1 MRLPNLLAT
10 RYGRLAAFFFLY
22 ITEGI
27 PLGFAAIAVATQLR
41 RQDVGPAEIGA
52 FVGSFYLPWAFKWA
66 FGPFIDV
73 FASDRWGR
81 RRGWIIATQVMMA
94 LTLMSTVLLK
104 LPEQLALFTII
115 LLLHNTFGAMQD
127 VAIDA
132 LAVNSLGEQERG
144 LANGLMFAGAAIGQ
158 AIGGAG
164 VLYLSSYTGFQPTFF
179 FVAGCILAVTLFVAL
194 PMREAPAAA
203 RAALA
208 AGVSRW
214 AHAAAQMRG
223 FAVQSF
229 RSFLGT
235 RGAYLGLAF
244 ALLPSGAMCL
254 GLALQSNL
262 AVELGLNDAE
272 VARLNFYSGI
282 VQAGFMVIGG
292 YLSDRFGRRR
302 MLALYIALMSIPVL
316 YLMSELQQHGWVMPQ
331 NAADRG
337 VAPAALVMAL
347 WVAVLTYGVALG
359 LMYGTRS
366 AIFMDVTNPAVAA
379 TQFTAYMALMN
390 MSIAYSA
397 TWQGIA
403 VEAIGYPNTMLI
415 DAILGLACLLL
426 LPWMRTVG
434 APGRSEAPTDRSA
447 QRAGLPM
454 RDNLPDGGA
463 PLRARASAAIL
474 GVACLAWVPYRLG
487 HAALGAAAPIFET
500 VFTVVFV
507 ASALFLL
514 AGAAVLRNASRTL
527 LRAGAWMALLLLLMY
542 ARRWAGTLPPS
553 WAEWAGY
560 LILAVPVVA
569 GSLLLALAAQA
580 WRELRAPA
588 ASVAGGAAPQ
598 TSASIR

>member
-1 MRLPNLLAT
+1 MHLPNLLAS
-10 RYGRLAAFFFLY
+10 RRGRLAAFFLLY

-81 RRGWIIATQVMMA
+81 RRGWIVVTQVAMA

-132 LAVNSLGEQERG
+132 LAVNTLGERERG

-158 AIGGAG
+158 ALGGAG
-164 VLYLSSYTGFQPTFF
+164 VLFLSTYTGFQPTFF

-194 PMREAPAAA
+194 PMREAPSAV
-203 RAALA
+203 RAVA
-208 AGVSRW
+208 AGASRW
-214 AHAAAQMRG
+214 AHAARQMRD
-223 FAVQSF
+223 FAVESF

-262 AVELGLNDAE
+262 AVELGLNDTE
-272 VARLNFYSGI
+272 VAQLNFYSGI
-282 VQAGFMVIGG
+282 VQATFMVVGG

-316 YLMSELQQHGWVMPQ
+316 YLMSELQQYGWVMPQ
-331 NAADRG
+331 SAAERSA
-337 VAPAALVMAL
+337 APALLVTAL

-379 TQFTAYMALMN
+379 TQFTSYMALMN

-403 VEAIGYPNTMLI
+403 IEATGYPNTMLI
-415 DAILGLACLLL
+415 DAVLGLACLLL
-426 LPWMRTVG
+426 LPWMRTVRG
-434 APGRSEAPTDRSA
+434 
-447 QRAGLPM
+447 
-454 RDNLPDGGA
+454 NVPDGGA

-474 GVACLAWVPYRLG
+474 GVACLAWVPYRLEQ
-487 HAALGAAAPIFET
+487 AALGAAAPIFET

-514 AGAAVLRNASRTL
+514 AGAAVLRNAARAL
-527 LRAGAWMALLLLLMY
+527 LRAGAWLALLLLLMY
-542 ARRWAGTLPPS
+542 ARRWSGLLAQP
-553 WAEWAGY
+553 WADLAGY
-560 LILAVPVVA
+560 LVLAVPVIS
-569 GSLLLALAAQA
+569 GLLLLALAAQA
-580 WRELRAPA
+580 WRELSAPA
-588 ASVAGGAAPQ
+588 VPAGGAAVPQ

>member
-10 RYGRLAAFFFLY
+10 QRGRLAAFFFLY

-27 PLGFAAIAVATQLR
+27 PLGFAATAVATQLR

-73 FASDRWGR
+73 FASDRLGR
-81 RRGWIIATQVMMA
+81 RRGWIIVTQVLMA

-115 LLLHNTFGAMQD
+115 LLVHNTFGAMQD

-132 LAVNSLGEQERG
+132 LAVNSLAEQERG

-164 VLYLSSYTGFQPTFF
+164 VLFLSAYTGFQPTFF
-179 FVAGCILAVTLFVAL
+179 FVAGCILAVTLFIAL
-194 PMREAPAAA
+194 PMREAPGAV
-203 RAALA
+203 RAVA

-214 AHAAAQMRG
+214 AHAAGQMRD
-223 FAVQSF
+223 FAVESF

-262 AVELGLNDAE
+262 AVELGLNDNE
-272 VARLNFYSGI
+272 VATLNLWSGI
-282 VQAGFMVIGG
+282 IQASFMVVGG
-292 YLSDRFGRRR
+292 FLSDRFGRRR
-302 MLALYIALMSIPVL
+302 MLALYIALMSVPVL
-316 YLMSELQQHGWVMPQ
+316 YLMSALQQHGWVMPQ
-331 NAADRG
+331 TAANRS
-337 VAPAALVMAL
+337 VPPAVLIVAL
-347 WVAVLTYGVALG
+347 WVATLTYGVALG

-366 AIFMDVTNPAVAA
+366 AIFMDVTNPRVAA
-379 TQFTAYMALMN
+379 TQFTAYMALLN
-390 MSIAYSA
+390 LNIAYSA

-403 VEAIGYPNTMLI
+403 IEAIGYPKTMMI
-415 DAILGLACLLL
+415 DAIFGLACLLL
-426 LPWMRTVG
+426 LPWI
-434 APGRSEAPTDRSA
+434 
-447 QRAGLPM
+447 RAVRG
-454 RDNLPDGGA
+454 NEPDGGA
-463 PLRARASAAIL
+463 PLRARVSALAL
-474 GVACLAWVPYRLG
+474 GLACLAWVPYRLG
-487 HAALGAAAPIFET
+487 QAGLGAAAPIFET

-514 AGAAVLRNASRTL
+514 AGAAVLKNASRVWL
-527 LRAGAWMALLLLLMY
+527 NAGGWMALLLLLMY
-542 ARRWAGTLPPS
+542 ARRWAGKLAPPM
-553 WAEWAGY
+553 ADWAGY
-560 LILAVPVVA
+560 LILAVPVIA
-569 GSLLLALAAQA
+569 GLLLLALAAQA
-580 WRELRAPA
+580 WRELDGKPA
-588 ASVAGGAAPQ
+588 AAAAAGMPQ

>member
-10 RYGRLAAFFFLY
+10 PRGRLAAFFFLY

-27 PLGFAAIAVATQLR
+27 PLGFAATAVATQLR

-52 FVGSFYLPWAFKWA
+52 FVGSFYLPWAVKWA

-73 FASDRWGR
+73 FASDRLGR
-81 RRGWIIATQVMMA
+81 RRGWIIVTQVLMA

-115 LLLHNTFGAMQD
+115 LLVHNTFGAMQD

-164 VLYLSSYTGFQPTFF
+164 VLFLSAYTGFQPTFF
-179 FVAGCILAVTLFVAL
+179 FVAGCILAVTLFIAL
-194 PMREAPAAA
+194 PMREAPSAA
-203 RAALA
+203 RVALA

-214 AHAAAQMRG
+214 AHAGGQMRD
-223 FAVQSF
+223 FAVESF

-262 AVELGLNDAE
+262 AVELGLNDNE
-272 VARLNFYSGI
+272 VAQLNLYSGI

-292 YLSDRFGRRR
+292 YLSDRYGRRR

-316 YLMSELQQHGWVMPQ
+316 YLMSVLQQHGWVMPQ
-331 NAADRG
+331 NAANRG
-337 VAPAALVMAL
+337 AAPALLITAL
-347 WVAVLTYGVALG
+347 WVATLTYGVALG

-379 TQFTAYMALMN
+379 TQFTAYMALLN
-390 MSIAYSA
+390 LSIAYSA

-403 VEAIGYPNTMLI
+403 IEAIGYPNTMLI
-415 DAILGLACLLL
+415 DAIFGLACLLL
-426 LPWMRTVG
+426 LPWMRTVRG
-434 APGRSEAPTDRSA
+434 NA
-447 QRAGLPM
+447 
-454 RDNLPDGGA
+454 PDGGA
-463 PLRARASAAIL
+463 PLRARASALVL
-474 GVACLAWVPYRLG
+474 GLACITFVPYRLG
-487 HAALGAAAPIFET
+487 QGALGAAAPIFET

-514 AGAAVLRNASRTL
+514 AGAAVLRDASRAL
-527 LRAGAWMALLLLLMY
+527 LRVGAWMALLLLLMY
-542 ARRWAGTLPPS
+542 ARRWAGALPPP
-553 WAEWAGY
+553 WADAAGY
-560 LILAVPVVA
+560 LVLAVPMVA
-569 GSLLLALAAQA
+569 GLLLLALAARA
-580 WRELRAPA
+580 WRELSVPA
-588 ASVAGGAAPQ
+588 ALAGAGVLPQ
-598 TSASIR
+598 SSASIR

>member
-10 RYGRLAAFFFLY
+10 RHGRLAAFFLLY

-27 PLGFAAIAVATQLR
+27 PLGFAATAVATQLR
-41 RQDVGPAEIGA
+41 RQDVGPADIGA

-73 FASDRWGR
+73 FASDRFGR
-81 RRGWIIATQVMMA
+81 RRGWIIVTQVLLA
-94 LTLMSTVLLK
+94 LTLMSTVMLK

-115 LLLHNTFGAMQD
+115 LLVHNTFGAMQD

-132 LAVNSLGEQERG
+132 LAVSTLAEHERG
-144 LANGLMFAGAAIGQ
+144 LANGMMFAGAAIGQ

-164 VLYLSSYTGFQPTFF
+164 VLFLASYTGFQPTFF

-194 PMREAPAAA
+194 PMREAPGALRAAA
-203 RAALA
+203 A

-214 AHAAAQMRG
+214 AHAVAQMRG
-223 FAVQSF
+223 FAVESF

-262 AVELGLNDAE
+262 AVELGLNDNQ
-272 VARLNFYSGI
+272 VAALNLWSGI
-282 VQAGFMVIGG
+282 IQASSMVVGGF
-292 YLSDRFGRRR
+292 LSDRFGRRR
-302 MLALYIALMSIPVL
+302 MLALYIALMSVPVL
-316 YLMSELQQHGWVMPQ
+316 YLMSVLQQHGWVMPQ
-331 NAADRG
+331 SAANRT
-337 VAPAALVMAL
+337 VAPAVLIAAL
-347 WVAVLTYGVALG
+347 WVATLTYGVALG

-379 TQFTAYMALMN
+379 TQFTAYMALLN
-390 MSIAYSA
+390 LNIAYSA

-403 VEAIGYPNTMLI
+403 IEAIGYPNTMLI
-415 DAILGLACLLL
+415 DAIFGLACLLL
-426 LPWMRTVG
+426 LPWI
-434 APGRSEAPTDRSA
+434 
-447 QRAGLPM
+447 RAVRG
-454 RDNLPDGGA
+454 NVPDGGA
-463 PLRARASAAIL
+463 PLRARASALIL
-474 GVACLAWVPYRLG
+474 GVACIAWLPYRLSAG
-487 HAALGAAAPIFET
+487 ALGAAAPIFET

-514 AGAAVLRNASRTL
+514 AGAAVLSSASRAL

-542 ARRWAGTLPPS
+542 ARRWAGNLGAPQ
-553 WAEWAGY
+553 ADWAGH
-560 LILAVPVVA
+560 LILAVPLAA
-569 GSLLLALAAQA
+569 GVLLLMLAAQA
-580 WRELRAPA
+580 WRELVAAPA
-588 ASVAGGAAPQ
+588 AAGGAALPQ
-598 TSASIR
+598 SSASIR

>member
-10 RYGRLAAFFFLY
+10 PRGRLAAFFFLY

-27 PLGFAAIAVATQLR
+27 PLGFAATAVATQLR

-73 FASDRWGR
+73 FASDRLGR
-81 RRGWIIATQVMMA
+81 RRGWIIVTQVLMA

-104 LPEQLALFTII
+104 LPEQLVLFTII
-115 LLLHNTFGAMQD
+115 LLVHNTFGAMQD

-132 LAVNSLGEQERG
+132 LAVNSLAEHERG

-164 VLYLSSYTGFQPTFF
+164 VLFLASYTGFQPTFF

-194 PMREAPAAA
+194 PMREVPGAMRVIAQ
-203 RAALA
+203 
-208 AGVSRW
+208 GVSRW
-214 AHAAAQMRG
+214 AHAAGQMRA
-223 FAVQSF
+223 FAVESF

-235 RGAYLGLAF
+235 RGAYLALAF

-262 AVELGLNDAE
+262 AVELGLNDNQ
-272 VARLNFYSGI
+272 VAALNLWSGI
-282 VQAGFMVIGG
+282 IQAGFMVVGG
-292 YLSDRFGRRR
+292 FLSDRWGRRR
-302 MLALYIALMSIPVL
+302 MLALYIVLMSVPVL
-316 YLMSELQQHGWVMPQ
+316 YLMSVLQQHGWVMPQ
-331 NAADRG
+331 SAANRS
-337 VAPAALVMAL
+337 VAPAVLVTAL
-347 WVAVLTYGVALG
+347 WVATLTYGVALG

-379 TQFTAYMALMN
+379 TQFTAYMALLN
-390 MSIAYSA
+390 LNIAYSA

-403 VEAIGYPNTMLI
+403 IEAIGYPNTMLI
-415 DAILGLACLLL
+415 DAIFGLACLLL
-426 LPWMRTVG
+426 LPWI
-434 APGRSEAPTDRSA
+434 
-447 QRAGLPM
+447 RAVRG
-454 RDNLPDGGA
+454 NLPDGGA
-463 PLRARASAAIL
+463 PLRARISAVIL
-474 GVACLAWVPYRLG
+474 GAACMMWVPYRLG
-487 HAALGAAAPIFET
+487 AGVLGAAAPIFET
-500 VFTVVFV
+500 AFTVVFV

-514 AGAAVLRNASRTL
+514 AGAAVLKRASPAL
-527 LRAGAWMALLLLLMY
+527 LRAGAWMALLLMLMY
-542 ARRWAGTLPPS
+542 ARRWSGQLAAP

-560 LILAVPVVA
+560 LILVVPVVA
-569 GSLLLALAAQA
+569 GVLLLALAAQA
-580 WRELRAPA
+580 WRELAGAAAPA
-588 ASVAGGAAPQ
+588 GVGAVPQ

>member
-10 RYGRLAAFFFLY
+10 PRGRLAAFFFLY

-27 PLGFAAIAVATQLR
+27 PLGFAATAVATQLR

-73 FASDRWGR
+73 FASDRLGR
-81 RRGWIIATQVMMA
+81 RRGWIIVTQVLMA

-115 LLLHNTFGAMQD
+115 LLVHNTFGAMQD

-164 VLYLSSYTGFQPTFF
+164 VLFLSAYTGFQPTFF
-179 FVAGCILAVTLFVAL
+179 FVAGCILAVTLFIAL
-194 PMREAPAAA
+194 PMREAPSAA
-203 RAALA
+203 RVALA

-214 AHAAAQMRG
+214 AHAGGQMRD
-223 FAVQSF
+223 FAVESF

-262 AVELGLNDAE
+262 AVELGLNDNE
-272 VARLNFYSGI
+272 VAQLNLYSGI

-292 YLSDRFGRRR
+292 YLSDRYGRRR

-316 YLMSELQQHGWVMPQ
+316 YLMSVLQQHGWVMPQ
-331 NAADRG
+331 NAANRG
-337 VAPAALVMAL
+337 AAPALLITAL
-347 WVAVLTYGVALG
+347 WVATLTYGVALG

-379 TQFTAYMALMN
+379 TQFTAYMALLN
-390 MSIAYSA
+390 LSIAYSA

-403 VEAIGYPNTMLI
+403 IEAIGYPNTMLI
-415 DAILGLACLLL
+415 DAIFGLACLLL
-426 LPWMRTVG
+426 LPWMRTVRG
-434 APGRSEAPTDRSA
+434 NA
-447 QRAGLPM
+447 
-454 RDNLPDGGA
+454 PDGGA
-463 PLRARASAAIL
+463 PLRARASALVL
-474 GVACLAWVPYRLG
+474 GLACITFVPYRLG
-487 HAALGAAAPIFET
+487 QGALGAAAPIFET

-514 AGAAVLRNASRTL
+514 AGAAVLRDASRAL

-542 ARRWAGTLPPS
+542 ARRWAGALPPP
-553 WAEWAGY
+553 WADAAGY
-560 LILAVPVVA
+560 LVLAVPMVA
-569 GSLLLALAAQA
+569 GLLLLALAARA
-580 WRELRAPA
+580 WRELSVPA
-588 ASVAGGAAPQ
+588 ALAGGGVLPQ
-598 TSASIR
+598 SSASIR